1 MNERQTKAMER
12 MFREGR
18 AGFKGGMSA
27 KKYRAINKCPATT
40 ATRDLAALRDMG
52 ALVSRGAG
60 RATRYEIPHTRPT
73 SERGQ
78 ELVR

>member
-27 KKYRAINKCPATT
+27 KKYRAITKCPATT

-60 RATRYEIPHTRPT
+60 RGTRYEISHAR
-73 SERGQ
+73 SD
-78 ELVR
+78 V